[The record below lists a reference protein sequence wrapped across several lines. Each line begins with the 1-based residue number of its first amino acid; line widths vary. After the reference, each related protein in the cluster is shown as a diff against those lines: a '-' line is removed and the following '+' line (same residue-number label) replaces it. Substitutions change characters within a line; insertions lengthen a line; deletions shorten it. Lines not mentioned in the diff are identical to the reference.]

1 MLVLLQSCPNLVS
14 EFIADILEENL
25 GPVHL
30 CPRNG
35 ELTTKGFECC
45 LTHRL
50 VIIANGLLVGSFRL
64 VH

>member
-1 MLVLLQSCPNLVS
+1 MLVLLQSRPKLVS
-14 EFIADILEENL
+14 EFITDILEENL

-30 CPRNG
+30 CPRDG
-35 ELTTKGFECC
+35 ELATKGFERC

-50 VIIANGLLVGSFRL
+50 VIIANGLLVGSFCL